1 MKWILW
7 SDRLPEPAQDTRF
20 VHTRK
25 AFLLPRV
32 PEVFLACS
40 KKFCCWPKADT
51 SLAEAMRKNLWHEL
65 LLFTVPIDL
74 WAFYQITSLAPMV
87 LFLRPCNRSFIAQC
101 CLVNFCIFHGPRQI
115 RTNLVNTITAVMF
128 TSGSV
133 NKVNH
138 NCKCYTFTKLP
149 VFEVIIIIITYM
161 HKTCELCLHNLC
173 FICQHFSHVSGSY
186 IFTTTTKVCSKK
198 DSASFPSFTSPER
211 CGSTGQVAYYGTTN
225 KPTLARVS

>member
-40 KKFCCWPKADT
+40 KNFCCWPKADT

-74 WAFYQITSLAPMV
+74 WPFYQITSLAPMV

-101 CLVNFCIFHGPRQI
+101 CLVNFAFFMDLDKLELTWSI
-115 RTNLVNTITAVMF
+115 RSQQSCLLRAQSIKSTIIVSATP
-128 TSGSV
+128 SLS
-133 NKVNH
+133 
-138 NCKCYTFTKLP
+138 YQ
-149 VFEVIIIIITYM
+149 
-161 HKTCELCLHNLC
+161 CL
-173 FICQHFSHVSGSY
+173 
-186 IFTTTTKVCSKK
+186 K
-198 DSASFPSFTSPER
+198 
-211 CGSTGQVAYYGTTN
+211 
-225 KPTLARVS
+225 